1 MAQRSDRR
9 RQDTGNILFL
19 EHVNVKVPDQTVA
32 TTFYV
37 QGLGFTRDPYL
48 MVSTENMWIN
58 IGQQQFHLPTGAPQ
72 VLRGWVGLVV
82 PDLDALIA
90 RLAEVKPKLAG
101 TKFAYTVEDKH
112 VAVTCPWGNR
122 LRCFAAGPGFGDMTL
137 GMPCVEFPVAP
148 GRAAGIARFYQPVMG
163 APADVPARARRVL
176 PRGRLAAPHRPTT
189 RSPASP
195 SARPSAW
202 A

>member
-1 MAQRSDRR
+1 
-9 RQDTGNILFL
+9 
-19 EHVNVKVPDQTVA
+19 
-32 TTFYV
+32 
-37 QGLGFTRDPYL
+37 
-48 MVSTENMWIN
+48 
-58 IGQQQFHLPTGAPQ
+58 GAPQ

-148 GRAAGIARFYQPVMG
+148 GRARAALRHRARGALLHAPDVPAPPREPEPRA

-189 RSPASP
+189 RSPAQSISSP
-195 SARPSAW
+195 VGVGVIPPDRDRPPIVCW
-202 A
+202 LPVGGGGG